1 MATRGYFVKREVT
14 LSFVDPGAF
23 NAWSKAALLM
33 SRPVMRRTG
42 FISET
47 LLLRAFAHAAATTV
61 LVDEL
66 DLAASGAGCKP
77 P

>member
-1 MATRGYFVKREVT
+1 MFGKVSNMLT
-14 LSFVDPGAF
+14 P
-23 NAWSKAALLM
+23 M
-33 SRPVMRRTG
+33 SNRRTG